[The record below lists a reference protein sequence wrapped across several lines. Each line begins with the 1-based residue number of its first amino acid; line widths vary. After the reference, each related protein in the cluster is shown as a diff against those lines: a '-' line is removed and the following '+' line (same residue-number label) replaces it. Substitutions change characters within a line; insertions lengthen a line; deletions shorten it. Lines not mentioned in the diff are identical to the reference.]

1 MVMDYIFI
9 FLNFFDLLYLFII
22 SFVYCSGK
30 YDNYRTEINYFLT
43 SFNYIKINNYM
54 LPDNFN
60 DFSKNDRKKY
70 IKENYENFEYKYTKE
85 QIELIR
91 SLNQFRKDKNIEI
104 FKIGKK
110 LPKFILKESS
120 EIMLYKDKNFFKIS
134 DRKYLFKYPVNE
146 FEKKFNNRDNNI
158 INVLLKENL
167 NHIQIITKDN
177 IEYVIISE
185 LDLFNYNCYNINS
198 LNEEE
203 ESFKKKGKHRI
214 IDSDSKIYIE

>member
-1 MVMDYIFI
+1 
-9 FLNFFDLLYLFII
+9 
-22 SFVYCSGK
+22 
-30 YDNYRTEINYFLT
+30 
-43 SFNYIKINNYM
+43 M

-70 IKENYENFEYKYTKE
+70 IKENYENFEYKYSKE

-91 SLNQFRKDKNIEI
+91 SLNKFREDKNIEI

-203 ESFKKKGKHRI
+203 E
-214 IDSDSKIYIE
+214 